1 MLVIRSSLFA
11 KWLKKWVR
19 IRVRVRAGAREFT
32 VINIFVFVG
41 SLPLMNKTFQTG
53 RTCALP
59 FWKQVCIKLGT
70 DLFLKC
76 FWGHLWTRWDYLSA
90 ALFQSLDRMRNG
102 QTWMPLILRIYWSHY
117 GSTVSDLWVIHAL
130 LWESIKCWVVGV
142 FHEVDLYTSCNAS
155 L

>member
-53 RTCALP
+53 RTYALP
-59 FWKQVCIKLGT
+59 FWKQMIVCQVGHGFVSEMFLGT
-70 DLFLKC
+70 FV
-76 FWGHLWTRWDYLSA
+76 
-90 ALFQSLDRMRNG
+90 N
-102 QTWMPLILRIYWSHY
+102 
-117 GSTVSDLWVIHAL
+117 
-130 LWESIKCWVVGV
+130 
-142 FHEVDLYTSCNAS
+142 
-155 L
+155 